1 MKLFQYVSEW
11 ILRLVWT
18 NLLWIA
24 FTLSGLVIAG
34 FFPATIAMFTV
45 TRKWAKKEMDFSI
58 WQLFKDTYKKEW
70 VNSNKIGLIFICIAA
85 FLFID
90 LRITFFMKGFFS
102 IFLYVFILFL
112 FAILL
117 LTLIYFFPLYVQYTY
132 SAQAYIKQAFIHAI
146 AGFKDTFVILV
157 GLVCI
162 GYFIYK
168 LPGLI
173 PFMSAVLPSYWVM
186 TVCMKRFRRLEKMVS
201 EKMVSGTAR
210 GQ

>member
-24 FTLSGLVIAG
+24 FTLSGLVIG
-34 FFPATIAMFTV
+34 GIFPATIAMFTV

-58 WQLFKDTYKKEW
+58 WEIFKDTYKKEW
-70 VNSNKIGLIFICIAA
+70 VNANKIGLVFACIAV

-90 LRITFFMKGFFS
+90 LRIAFYMKGFFS
-102 IFLYVFILFL
+102 IFLYIFILIL
-112 FAILL
+112 FAILF
-117 LTLIYFFPLYVQYTY
+117 LTLIYFFPLYVQYSFNTKTY
-132 SAQAYIKQAFIHAI
+132 LKQAFIHAI
-146 AGFKDTFVILV
+146 ASLKDTFVILV

-173 PFMSAVLPSYWVM
+173 PFMSAVLPCYWVM
-186 TVCMKRFRRLEKMVS
+186 TVCMKRFNRLEKQILEAKVDF
-201 EKMVSGTAR
+201 
-210 GQ
+210 